1 MDIQEL
7 VENRIAELKARTGP
21 PSSMEA
27 DLDEQPPPRERR
39 TDAGAG
45 ERRRAEPSGSPEPS
59 GGAAMQERVA
69 APAEIRVD
77 VSESIDEKL
86 AEVSLRILEITEKV
100 SIDCNRMEQ
109 NLLRSRLEVLQSA
122 EAVLDIAM
130 SLRRQLAG
138 MKRYD
143 LQEPGLSG
151 GSSPS
156 GMDTGMS
163 RDHDIL
169 GTGDGRASMKDYG
182 VANLFRRT

>member
-7 VENRIAELKARTGP
+7 VENRIAELKARTAP
-21 PSSMEA
+21 PSSAEA
-27 DLDEQPPPRERR
+27 EPDMKPPPGRRR

-45 ERRRAEPSGSPEPS
+45 ERRPAEPDRPPEPS
-59 GGAAMQERVA
+59 GEAVMRE
-69 APAEIRVD
+69 PAVVPSEIRVD
-77 VSESIDEKL
+77 VGDSIDEKL
-86 AEVSLRILEITEKV
+86 AEVSLRIMEITEKV

-130 SLRRQLAG
+130 SLRRQVAG

-143 LQEPGLSG
+143 LQEPVLSG
-151 GSSPS
+151 GSGSS
-156 GMDTGMS
+156 GMDTGLS
-163 RDHDIL
+163 REHDIP
-169 GTGDGRASMKDYG
+169 GAGDGRASMKEYG